1 METTLLSSAA
11 HNIIAGFNNGD
22 DNSAVLENWKSL
34 VSTLNQYNTYT
45 EIPFLPEVPL
55 AMYMYVM
62 KYSSKRSE
70 ENSIR
75 AITTFGVLMNAIEN
89 TENTKRLD
97 YLALVSILLTYYK
110 KHFNNVNN
118 YSLFPITQPIVKE
131 YFNETV
137 TDWGNTTAYFDSI
150 FISIYNLVDS
160 NSQSFFGYEEIRN
173 RFDSNKSTFFNEYYQ
188 KQDDIDESID
198 GKRVLKDCYE
208 RMNKVGKCPIFVPAS
223 TNSEI
228 YTKTYGLIPQCLTFN
243 VEKFFLHETSGIM
256 SEGESNSQIT
266 IDMQEGR
273 LELFQTGIDEQYLKS
288 RIVLPIKDNYVKK
301 IEQHIEL
308 NFDTRSVYL
317 DNNHKYGNVD
327 NVPTSMDLH
336 FDHFALTQLVLTF
349 IVGNQGY
356 MRTIHLYGNVGES

>member
-1 METTLLSSAA
+1 METTLLSTAA
-11 HNIIAGFNNGD
+11 HNLIAGFNNGD

-34 VSTLNQYNTYT
+34 VSTLNQYSTYA
-45 EIPFLPEVPL
+45 EIPFIPEVPL

-89 TENTKRLD
+89 TEGTERLN

-110 KHFNNVNN
+110 KHFCNVNN
-118 YSLFPITQPIVKE
+118 YSLFPITKPIVKE
-131 YFNETV
+131 YYNETV

-150 FISIYNLVDS
+150 FRYIYNLVDS
-160 NSQSFFGYEEIRN
+160 NSQPFFGYEEIRG
-173 RFDSNKSTFFNEYYQ
+173 RFDSNKATFVNEYYQ
-188 KQDDIDESID
+188 KQDDTNETID
-198 GKRVLKDCYE
+198 GEYVLKDCYE
-208 RMNKVGKCPIFVPAS
+208 RMNQVGKCPIFVPAL

-228 YTKTYGLIPQCLTFN
+228 YNKTYGLIPQRLAFY

-256 SEGESNSQIT
+256 SEGESNSQLN
-266 IDMQEGR
+266 IDMLEGR
-273 LELFQTGIDEQYLKS
+273 LELFQTGINEQYLKS
-288 RIVLPIKDNYVKK
+288 KIILPIRDNYVKK

-308 NFDTRSVYL
+308 HFDTRSVYQ

-327 NVPTSMDLH
+327 NIPTSMDLH
-336 FDHFALTQLVLTF
+336 FDHFALTQIVLTF
-349 IVGNQGY
+349 IVGDKGW
-356 MRTIHLYGNVGES
+356 MRTVHLYGNACEL